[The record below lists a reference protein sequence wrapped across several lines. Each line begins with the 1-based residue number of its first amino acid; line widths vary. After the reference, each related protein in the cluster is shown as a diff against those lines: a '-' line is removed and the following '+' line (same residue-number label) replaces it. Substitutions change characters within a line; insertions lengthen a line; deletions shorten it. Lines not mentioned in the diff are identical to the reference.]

1 MAKQSKSSPVTLKAD
16 LSKPPSRALWLVKW
30 LLLVPHWI
38 VLALLWVAY
47 IIVGIV
53 AFFAI
58 LFTARFPRKL
68 FNFNAGV
75 LRWTWRVGFYGYW
88 ILGTDEYP
96 PFSLKT
102 VEGYPADLE
111 IEYPERLS
119 RGLIFVKWLLAV
131 PHYLCLTPLMGWGT
145 WHYTSDTKAPVIG
158 LIFILMVIIAF
169 VLLFTKK
176 YNKDIFKL
184 NTGIVRWLFRV
195 LAYIGLMTDQY
206 PPFKLWE

>member
-1 MAKQSKSSPVTLKAD
+1 MAKQRKPSPVVLKAD

-30 LLLVPHWI
+30 LLLIPHWI

-47 IIVGIV
+47 IIVGV
-53 AFFAI
+53 LAFFAI

-96 PFSLKT
+96 PFSLKS

-111 IEYPERLS
+111 IEYPESLS
-119 RGLIFVKWLLAV
+119 RGLIFVKWLLAI

-145 WHYTSDTKAPVIG
+145 WHYTSETKAPVIG
-158 LIFILMVIIAF
+158 LILILIIIIAF

-176 YNKDIFKL
+176 YNEDIFKL
-184 NTGIVRWLFRV
+184 NTGIVRWLYRV

-206 PPFKLWE
+206 PPFKLWD

>member
-1 MAKQSKSSPVTLKAD
+1 MAKQRKSSPVELKAD

-30 LLLVPHWI
+30 LLLIPHWI
-38 VLALLWVAY
+38 VLALLWAAY
-47 IIVGIV
+47 VVVGV
-53 AFFAI
+53 LAFFSI

-68 FNFNAGV
+68 FNFNVGV

-111 IEYPERLS
+111 IEYPESLS

-158 LIFILMVIIAF
+158 LIMILVVIIAF

-176 YNKDIFKL
+176 YNEDIFKM
-184 NTGIVRWLFRV
+184 NTGIVRWLVRV

>member
-1 MAKQSKSSPVTLKAD
+1 MAKQRKSSPVELKAD

-30 LLLVPHWI
+30 LLLIPHWI
-38 VLALLWVAY
+38 VLALLWAAY
-47 IIVGIV
+47 VVVGV
-53 AFFAI
+53 LAFFSI

-68 FNFNAGV
+68 FNFNVGV

-111 IEYPERLS
+111 IEYPESLS

-158 LIFILMVIIAF
+158 LIMILVVIIAF

-176 YNKDIFKL
+176 YNEDIFKM

>member
-47 IIVGIV
+47 TIVCII

-58 LFTARFPRKL
+58 LFTASFPRKL

-102 VEGYPADLE
+102 VESYPADLE

-145 WHYTSDTKAPVIG
+145 WHYTSDAKAPVIG

-184 NTGIVRWLFRV
+184 NTGIVRWSFRV

>member
-30 LLLVPHWI
+30 LLLIPHWI
-38 VLALLWVAY
+38 VLAFLWVAY
-47 IIVGIV
+47 IIVGIIV
-53 AFFAI
+53 FFAI
-58 LFTARFPRKL
+58 LFTAKFPRKL
-68 FNFNAGV
+68 FNFKVGV

-102 VEGYPADLE
+102 VEDYPADLE
-111 IEYPERLS
+111 VEYPERLS

-131 PHYLCLTPLMGWGT
+131 PHYLCLIPLMGWGT
-145 WHYTSDTKAPVIG
+145 WNNASDSSVPVIG
-158 LIFILMVIIAF
+158 LICILIVIIAF

-176 YNKDIFKL
+176 YNEDIFKL
-184 NTGIVRWLFRV
+184 NTGIVRWSFRV

>member
-1 MAKQSKSSPVTLKAD
+1 MAKQSKSSPVTLNAD

-30 LLLVPHWI
+30 LLLFPHWI
-38 VLALLWVAY
+38 VLALLWAACT
-47 IIVGIV
+47 IVGII

-131 PHYLCLTPLMGWGT
+131 PHYLCLTPLMGWGI
-145 WHYTSDTKAPVIG
+145 WRCTSDVKAPVIG
-158 LIFILMVIIAF
+158 LIFVLMAIIAF

-176 YNKDIFKL
+176 YNEDIFEL
-184 NTGIVRWLFRV
+184 NTGIVRWSFRV

-206 PPFKLWE
+206 PPFKLLE

>member
-30 LLLVPHWI
+30 LLLIPHWI
-38 VLALLWVAY
+38 VLVFLWVAY
-47 IIVGIV
+47 TIVGII

-58 LFTARFPRKL
+58 LFTSRFPRKL
-68 FNFNAGV
+68 FDFNVGV
-75 LRWTWRVGFYGYW
+75 LRWTWRIGFYGYW

-102 VEGYPADLE
+102 VEDYPADLE
-111 IEYPERLS
+111 VEYPERLS
-119 RGLIFVKWLLAV
+119 RGLIFVKWILAV
-131 PHYLCLTPLMGWGT
+131 PHYLCLTPLMGWGI
-145 WHYTSDTKAPVIG
+145 WHYADNSRVPVMG
-158 LIFILMVIIAF
+158 LIFVLVLIIAF

-176 YNKDIFKL
+176 YNEDIFKL
-184 NTGIVRWLFRV
+184 NTGIVRWAFRV

>member
-158 LIFILMVIIAF
+158 LIFILIVIIAF

>member
-1 MAKQSKSSPVTLKAD
+1 MAKQSKPSPVILKAD
-16 LSKPPSRALWLVKW
+16 LSKLPSRALWLVKW
-30 LLLVPHWI
+30 LLLIPHCI

-47 IIVGIV
+47 TVVVII

-102 VEGYPADLE
+102 VEDYPADLE
-111 IEYPERLS
+111 VEYPERLS

-145 WHYTSDTKAPVIG
+145 WHNASDSSVPVIG
-158 LIFILMVIIAF
+158 LISVLVLIIAF

-176 YNKDIFKL
+176 YNEDIFKL
-184 NTGIVRWLFRV
+184 NTGIVRWSFRA